1 MKVTKLKLFRIQE
14 GLSQMQASKQLGI
27 SRGYL
32 SQLETYY
39 APLTVEIKIKMAALY
54 NVDVNDIG

>member
-1 MKVTKLKLFRIQE
+1 
-14 GLSQMQASKQLGI
+14 MQASKQLGI

-54 NVDVNDIG
+54 NVDVNDID